1 MPNINGINIA
11 EKINK
16 FYQDSKIIF
25 CSMRDD
31 LVFDTHS
38 VNSFFFI
45 RKSNVESDLNKAYL
59 KLCNSNI
66 RLNNIYKCSDEIINY
81 REIIYLYKE
90 KNYIILHT
98 KNNRIVKDR
107 VNLKAVIKQFETNG
121 FIEIYHGTLV
131 NVRWIKRIDKN
142 KNKLILK
149 NNQEQFMSKRKL
161 KNVCSSFHK
170 YLSED

>member
-1 MPNINGINIA
+1 MPWASVEYDIYFLDIDMPNINGINIA

-81 REIIYLYKE
+81 REIIYLSA
-90 KNYIILHT
+90 
-98 KNNRIVKDR
+98 RIFCASR
-107 VNLKAVIKQFETNG
+107 
-121 FIEIYHGTLV
+121 TL
-131 NVRWIKRIDKN
+131 
-142 KNKLILK
+142 
-149 NNQEQFMSKRKL
+149 S
-161 KNVCSSFHK
+161 CCH
-170 YLSED
+170 